1 MVELK
6 GYLVNGKS
14 IGEWVT
20 FPIDED
26 ELEEVLEQVGITDEH
41 KEYFFAGYEC
51 DVPGVCDGL
60 EEHSSVEELNELAE
74 ALEDVD
80 DEDLL
85 AAALELGG
93 YSVMDIGENIDDYSL
108 RKDILNDYDLGYDYV
123 IEAGIMNIPDYFK
136 NYIDYEAF
144 GSDLRMNAYGAHTK
158 YGWIERL

>member
-6 GYLVNGKS
+6 GYLVNGES

-26 ELEEVLEQVGITDEH
+26 ELEEVLERVGVND
-41 KEYFFAGYEC
+41 EYFFVDYEC
-51 DVPGVCDGL
+51 DVSGVCDGL
-60 EEHSSVEELNELAE
+60 KEHSSVEELNELAE
-74 ALEDVD
+74 ALENVD

-93 YSVMDIGENIDDYSL
+93 SSVMDIIENIGDYSL

-123 IEAGIMNIPDYFK
+123 VEAGIMDIPDYIQ

-144 GSDLRMNAYGAHTK
+144 GSDLRINAYGAHTE

>member
-6 GYLVNGKS
+6 GYLVNGES

-20 FPIDED
+20 FPIYED
-26 ELEEVLEQVGITDEH
+26 ELEEVLERVGATDEQ
-41 KEYFFAGYEC
+41 YFFAGYEC
-51 DVPGVCDGL
+51 DVSGVCDGL
-60 EEHSSVEELNELAE
+60 KEHSSVEELNELAE
-74 ALEDVD
+74 ALENVD

-93 YSVMDIGENIDDYSL
+93 SSAMDIIENIDDYSL

-123 IEAGIMNIPDYFK
+123 VEAGIMDIPDYIQ

-144 GSDLRMNAYGAHTK
+144 GSDLRMNAYGAHTE

>member
-6 GYLVNGKS
+6 GYLMNGES

-26 ELEEVLEQVGITDEH
+26 ELEDILSRVGVNNES
-41 KEYFFAGYEC
+41 KEYFFTDYEC
-51 DVPGVCDGL
+51 DVPGICEEL
-60 EEHSSVEELNELAE
+60 EEYSSIEYLNELAE
-74 ALEDVD
+74 SLENVD

-85 AAALELGG
+85 AAAIELGG
-93 YSVMDIGENIDDYSL
+93 CSVMDIIENIDDYSL
-108 RKDILNDYDLGYDYV
+108 CKDIFNDYDLGYSY
-123 IEAGIMNIPDYFK
+123 IGESGIVDIPGYIQ

-158 YGWIERL
+158 YGWIEKL